1 MKQRSVAL
9 VLLSV
14 FLFHILRNLSGA
26 YYLVLAG
33 FCGLFFLLFINNWRD
48 IKYSALGIFVIFFWT
63 YASLVSMLWFDLYGD
78 YSIGIFRLWASLPL
92 LFVAMVLAR
101 ENLKVPMQ
109 LISFFFSLA
118 ALSFLW
124 QYAFG
129 PIEWFAEASERAG
142 GARFASLVGSLTA
155 YGAMVGVP
163 ALASLFYLKGWTRV
177 VCFFLLCLG
186 AMLSLQKA
194 ALANILIVLFFA
206 YWLNLIKKTYLFFTF
221 LLAGLGL
228 SVFFLADFGTGS
240 LETVHRLVVGLLT
253 SDSSVSQDV
262 PFFESIFDRVTAL
275 PSEALSFYGSEILVL
290 GAGVFGGGGGLGYAQ
305 YPMAH
310 NGIVELLCIYGF
322 ILGGLAVL
330 LLLLL
335 FVYSVFLLVFRR
347 RKIACIELGFLCS
360 AFIIWFVNY
369 VFSGGGLFHPVGAA
383 LFWLVV
389 FRFLYLLRR
398 KRGVEHTSKEVVYG

>member
-9 VLLSV
+9 VLLFV

-78 YSIGIFRLWASLPL
+78 YFIGVFRLWASLPL

-101 ENLKVPMQ
+101 ENLKAPMQ

-155 YGAMVGVP
+155 YGVMVGVP
-163 ALASLFYLKGWTRV
+163 ALASLFYLKGWTRA
-177 VCFFLLCLG
+177 VCFLLLCLG
-186 AMLSLQKA
+186 AVLSLQKA
-194 ALANILIVLFFA
+194 ALANIVIVLFFA

-228 SVFFLADFGTGS
+228 SIFFLADFGADS
-240 LETVHRLVVGLLT
+240 LETVHRLIVGLLT

-275 PSEALSFYGSEILVL
+275 PSETLSFYGSEILVL

-322 ILGGLAVL
+322 IFGGLAVL

-347 RKIACIELGFLCS
+347 RKIACTELGFLCS

-398 KRGVEHTSKEVVYG
+398 KRDVELTSKEVVYE